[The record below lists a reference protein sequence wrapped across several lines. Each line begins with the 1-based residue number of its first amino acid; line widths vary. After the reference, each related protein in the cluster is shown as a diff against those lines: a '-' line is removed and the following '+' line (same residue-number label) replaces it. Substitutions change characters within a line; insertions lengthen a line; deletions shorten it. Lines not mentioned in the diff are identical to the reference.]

1 MSIENPTI
9 ETHVEQQI
17 VESVEKLPIS
27 ETMKVDLLLICG
39 GLKQATEVEIGK
51 QWSPSE
57 LPQVLSEEE
66 IIQHEKILQEIGLQT
81 TKPIR
86 EQKAARD
93 VVEGEEA
100 PYIEY
105 GQDIARF
112 YVAKEKLVAERLK
125 EAGKTEDDRIYGEL
139 SGFPVTAIEAYIAN
153 EKSSEDALPVVMSRE
168 ELPDE
173 IRKQDF
179 MAFAEFMFSREHW
192 RDEIETA
199 RRWSEEIRRVD
210 PKLHARMVESY
221 STSFKPIEA
230 VSANPEQKDKEERL
244 EKIRSELEN
253 VTDAVGKHIDE
264 GIKENVAVFNAVG
277 IPTYQ
282 SCEGHEN
289 TEEGRPYPWMA
300 IADGNEPEERYVGER
315 EAFEKA
321 AEEHNVPLND
331 LVKRFEPNDVWN
343 KVMDEIMPRGETT
356 EYSEWTERNYI
367 FYEYTGKL
375 LDEFYKGRTVGA
387 DVQLVRVLGAGNEFE
402 VHSEQ
407 TVDFDELSEA
417 EKQNVLAKLPVRQKE
432 MAEFTEFLRK
442 YYFSEGFDLSKL
454 K

>member
-1 MSIENPTI
+1 
-9 ETHVEQQI
+9 
-17 VESVEKLPIS
+17 
-27 ETMKVDLLLICG
+27 
-39 GLKQATEVEIGK
+39 
-51 QWSPSE
+51 
-57 LPQVLSEEE
+57 
-66 IIQHEKILQEIGLQT
+66 
-81 TKPIR
+81 
-86 EQKAARD
+86 
-93 VVEGEEA
+93 
-100 PYIEY
+100 
-105 GQDIARF
+105 
-112 YVAKEKLVAERLK
+112 
-125 EAGKTEDDRIYGEL
+125 
-139 SGFPVTAIEAYIAN
+139 
-153 EKSSEDALPVVMSRE
+153 
-168 ELPDE
+168 
-173 IRKQDF
+173 
-179 MAFAEFMFSREHW
+179 
-192 RDEIETA
+192 
-199 RRWSEEIRRVD
+199 
-210 PKLHARMVESY
+210 
-221 STSFKPIEA
+221 
-230 VSANPEQKDKEERL
+230 
-244 EKIRSELEN
+244 
-253 VTDAVGKHIDE
+253 
-264 GIKENVAVFNAVG
+264 
-277 IPTYQ
+277 
-282 SCEGHEN
+282 
-289 TEEGRPYPWMA
+289 MA